1 MRISDWSS
9 DVCSSDLVWTNGAGD
24 GDWHN
29 PANGARNSVPGDGA
43 AVVVED
49 QTGGVTDSTGTTALA
64 RLTLAGETLNLTGGT
79 LAVTDLTWTG
89 GVLAGAGGTM
99 SVGGA
104 ATLSG
109 PATLDRELV
118 LNGTGELGG
127 NLSGNGL
134 LVNGGS
140 LLVAGTASLAVAFA
154 NAAEAELVI
163 DGGATGA
170 ASLTI
175 SEIGRAHV

>member
-29 PANGARNSVPGDGA
+29 PANWASNSVPGDGA

-49 QTGGVTDSTGTTALA
+49 QTGEVTYSTGTTALSS
-64 RLTLAGETLNLTGGT
+64 LTLAGETLNLTGGT

-89 GVLAGAGGTM
+89 GGPARARGPL

-104 ATLSG
+104 APPRG
-109 PATLDRELV
+109 PGTPDPEVVPDRHGGV
-118 LNGTGELGG
+118 GG
-127 NLSGNGL
+127 NFLSLMSVGEGKK
-134 LVNGGS
+134 
-140 LLVAGTASLAVAFA
+140 
-154 NAAEAELVI
+154 E
-163 DGGATGA
+163 
-170 ASLTI
+170 
-175 SEIGRAHV
+175 

>member
-9 DVCSSDLVWTNGAGD
+9 DVCSSDL
-24 GDWHN
+24 
-29 PANGARNSVPGDGA
+29 
-43 AVVVED
+43 
-49 QTGGVTDSTGTTALA
+49 
-64 RLTLAGETLNLTGGT
+64 
-79 LAVTDLTWTG
+79 
-89 GVLAGAGGTM
+89 
-99 SVGGA
+99 
-104 ATLSG
+104 
-109 PATLDRELV
+109 
-118 LNGTGELGG
+118 LGG

-175 SEIGRAHV
+175 SGAFAQQGIVTLTSNGSSGAASLLVTGPPPTNAAPTDVAPGAARVRGTEPQ